1 MNNVKNIILVL
12 GTTITLTGCLS
23 GELSDD
29 QKNAQT
35 DNQTVIET
43 SAISNLSEIA
53 SRIGDGFPI
62 GAAVSESNITDTNI
76 SAIVIQ
82 HFNQVTAENIM
93 KPEGLQPNEGD
104 FTFDK
109 ADALVDYADDN
120 GMAVHAHTLV
130 WHSQSPAWM
139 KDCTDVADCTDV
151 MNTHITEVVQH
162 FAGKNIASWD
172 VVNEAFNDKDGSYRG
187 SNETFGGISWAE
199 KIGED
204 YINIAYTTARA
215 ADTSD
220 SAAKL
225 YYNDYNLEMNDT
237 KLTAALTMIDGLQED
252 NLIDGIG
259 FQMHVTDTFPTI
271 ENITAALKK
280 AANTGL
286 QVKITELDVRMN
298 KDANAT
304 SLTAAIAETQKQRY
318 KSIVAAYLD
327 VVPAAQRG
335 GITVW
340 GISDP
345 DSWIISLYGNI
356 DWPLMFDAD
365 LNQKPALK
373 GFAEA
378 LNAKTDTDSNTNSN
392 SKNILTNGDFEA
404 GIEPWVARGDGAATV
419 TLETTEVHSGN
430 NSALVEGRT
439 ATWQG
444 ISTDVV
450 GLFRAGQTYNVSAWV
465 KLSDNASTVT
475 PNMKLSLEINTG
487 EGENQYLELT
497 PSTAVSAGAWVQLQ
511 GTYMHTIATQA
522 TLANLYVEASEISVD
537 FYVDDISIVPEVVVP
552 ETAFFNTT
560 FETGLDS
567 WVARG
572 DGAATVTLNTA
583 QAHTGNNSALVTGR
597 TATWNG
603 ISKDVVG
610 LFTADETYNVS
621 AWVRL
626 SDDASTVTPDM
637 KLTLEIKYGVDTVD
651 YLELTMAE
659 TVTAG
664 DWVELTGAYTHTIT
678 TEANEANLYVEASET
693 TVDFYVDDISI
704 TVAE

>member
-1 MNNVKNIILVL
+1 
-12 GTTITLTGCLS
+12 
-23 GELSDD
+23 
-29 QKNAQT
+29 
-35 DNQTVIET
+35 
-43 SAISNLSEIA
+43 
-53 SRIGDGFPI
+53 
-62 GAAVSESNITDTNI
+62 
-76 SAIVIQ
+76 
-82 HFNQVTAENIM
+82 
-93 KPEGLQPNEGD
+93 
-104 FTFDK
+104 
-109 ADALVDYADDN
+109 
-120 GMAVHAHTLV
+120 
-130 WHSQSPAWM
+130 
-139 KDCTDVADCTDV
+139 
-151 MNTHITEVVQH
+151 
-162 FAGKNIASWD
+162 
-172 VVNEAFNDKDGSYRG
+172 
-187 SNETFGGISWAE
+187 
-199 KIGED
+199 
-204 YINIAYTTARA
+204 
-215 ADTSD
+215 
-220 SAAKL
+220 
-225 YYNDYNLEMNDT
+225 
-237 KLTAALTMIDGLQED
+237 
-252 NLIDGIG
+252 
-259 FQMHVTDTFPTI
+259 
-271 ENITAALKK
+271 
-280 AANTGL
+280 
-286 QVKITELDVRMN
+286 
-298 KDANAT
+298 
-304 SLTAAIAETQKQRY
+304 
-318 KSIVAAYLD
+318 
-327 VVPAAQRG
+327 
-335 GITVW
+335 
-340 GISDP
+340 
-345 DSWIISLYGNI
+345 
-356 DWPLMFDAD
+356 
-365 LNQKPALK
+365 
-373 GFAEA
+373 
-378 LNAKTDTDSNTNSN
+378 
-392 SKNILTNGDFEA
+392 
-404 GIEPWVARGDGAATV
+404 
-419 TLETTEVHSGN
+419 
-430 NSALVEGRT
+430 
-439 ATWQG
+439 
-444 ISTDVV
+444 
-450 GLFRAGQTYNVSAWV
+450 
-465 KLSDNASTVT
+465 
-475 PNMKLSLEINTG
+475 MKLSLEINTG